1 MRKIEDIP
9 KIKVEPKDDTQIAT
23 EAHRPDKTVRLSDS
37 ELGIHPRSE
46 DTRTGLKMDSIDEQY
61 TILDKVGD
69 GGMGIVYLAQ
79 DKKLGRYVAI
89 KRLNRSSLSNPVLK
103 ERFFREAKSVAALN
117 HIHIVHVYGLGED
130 SEGPYI
136 VMEYVPGPPETSPD
150 KTPHLPFT
158 LADRVEHSGP
168 LSQDDALGF
177 LLKLCRA
184 IEYAHNCGVIHR
196 QTVKCPSRR
205 KWRTKT
211 CRFWTGAPHRTG

>member
-103 ERFFREAKSVAALN
+103 ER
-117 HIHIVHVYGLGED
+117 
-130 SEGPYI
+130 
-136 VMEYVPGPPETSPD
+136 
-150 KTPHLPFT
+150 
-158 LADRVEHSGP
+158 
-168 LSQDDALGF
+168 
-177 LLKLCRA
+177 
-184 IEYAHNCGVIHR
+184 
-196 QTVKCPSRR
+196 
-205 KWRTKT
+205 
-211 CRFWTGAPHRTG
+211 